1 MKENILLILLNFF
14 QKLMNHLSKLTIL
27 KINESRESIAWILYV
42 IHTYIKS
49 FGITRAYT
57 LSVWLFKMHNY
68 DFFFRGNA

>member
-27 KINESRESIAWILYV
+27 IINESRELIAWIIYV

-57 LSVWLFKMHNY
+57 L
-68 DFFFRGNA
+68 